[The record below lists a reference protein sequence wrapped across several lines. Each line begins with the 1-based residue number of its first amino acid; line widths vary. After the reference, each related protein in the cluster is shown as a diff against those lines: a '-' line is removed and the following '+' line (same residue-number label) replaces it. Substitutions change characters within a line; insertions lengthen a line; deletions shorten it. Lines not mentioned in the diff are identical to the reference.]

1 MASEVPRP
9 QVIGIFKPSPEERMK
24 AKRQKVNFRDE
35 RPGMSPDHL
44 ALVRKLPCCV
54 CFKTPGG
61 EPHHIKDQPDK
72 ERGMGL
78 KSTDRWTVPLCHEH
92 HIHGVEL
99 AGTRNELKW
108 FKERGVDALT
118 LAQALWK
125 STGDL
130 PKMTAIVIANIGKK
144 AVRND

>member
-1 MASEVPRP
+1 MATEVPRERS
-9 QVIGIFKPSPEERMK
+9 IGIFKPSPEEKMK
-24 AKRQKVNFRDE
+24 TKRAKVNFRDE
-35 RPGMSPDHL
+35 RPGMSPEHL

-61 EPHHIKDQPDK
+61 EPHHLKDTPEK

-78 KSTDRWTVPLCHEH
+78 RSSDQWSVPMCHDD

-108 FKERGVDALT
+108 FKDRGVDALS

-130 PKMTAIVIANIGKK
+130 PKMTRIVIANLRG
-144 AVRND
+144 RNER